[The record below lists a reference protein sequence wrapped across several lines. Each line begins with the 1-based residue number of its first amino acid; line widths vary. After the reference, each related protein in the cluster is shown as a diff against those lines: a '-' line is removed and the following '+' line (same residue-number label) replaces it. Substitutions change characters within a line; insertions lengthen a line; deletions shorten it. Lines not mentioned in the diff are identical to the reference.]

1 MQIITLTILKANDI
15 IINEKG
21 YSIYKTIIQ
30 NYVYYKQIVRYYK
43 GEVRGMNVKTS
54 LMQKSGI
61 IVMKLAQEFIGME
74 ALDKIDTVANYSER
88 YETARGTVQSAI
100 KLLQDNKAVL
110 LESRGHLGT
119 FITSINYKKLL
130 EFTDRNSIV
139 GVMPLPYSKLY
150 EGLATGLYKTMNKSR
165 IPFNLAY
172 MRGAKS
178 RIDALKND
186 RYDFA
191 IVSKLAAKESIQE
204 GMDVSIV
211 IEFGL
216 FTYVSEHVLI
226 LNNPLKKSIED
237 GMKMGIDR
245 TSTDHNMLTLKQCE
259 GKDVKLIDLAYNQ
272 IVSKVI
278 SGEIDAAVWNI
289 DEILE
294 RKAIIKYYPLE
305 KNELKSI
312 DTEAV
317 LVMNNSKHE
326 LRSFIKR
333 FLIKE
338 EILSVQKKVIEEEI
352 IPNY

>member
-1 MQIITLTILKANDI
+1 M
-15 IINEKG
+15 G
-21 YSIYKTIIQ
+21 GVS
-30 NYVYYKQIVRYYK
+30 
-43 GEVRGMNVKTS
+43 MNVKTS

-61 IVMKLAQEFIGME
+61 IVMKLSQDFIGME
-74 ALDKIDTVANYSER
+74 VGDKIDTVANYSER

-100 KLLQDNKAVL
+100 KLLQDNKAIL
-110 LESRGHLGT
+110 LEARGHLGT
-119 FITSINYKKLL
+119 FITGIDYKKLL
-130 EFTDRNSIV
+130 DFTNRNSIV

-150 EGLATGLYKTMNKSR
+150 EGLATGLYKTMYKSR

-191 IVSKLAAKESIQE
+191 VISKLAAKQSIQE
-204 GMDVSIV
+204 GMDISIV
-211 IEFGL
+211 MEFGL

-226 LNNPLKKSIED
+226 FNSPLKKNIEE
-237 GMKMGIDR
+237 GMKVGIDR
-245 TSTDHNMLTLKQCE
+245 TSTDHNILTLKQCE
-259 GKDVKLIDLAYNQ
+259 GKDVELVDLAYNQ
-272 IVSKVI
+272 IILKVI

-294 RKAIIKYYPLE
+294 RKINIKYYPLE
-305 KNELKSI
+305 KNELNNI

-317 LVMNNSKHE
+317 LVMNDSKKE

-338 EILSVQKKVIEEEI
+338 EILMDQKKVISGEV

>member
-1 MQIITLTILKANDI
+1 
-15 IINEKG
+15 
-21 YSIYKTIIQ
+21 
-30 NYVYYKQIVRYYK
+30 
-43 GEVRGMNVKTS
+43 MNVKIS

-61 IVMKLAQEFIGME
+61 MVMKLAREFIGME
-74 ALDKIDTVANYSER
+74 EGDKIDTVANYSER
-88 YETARGTVQSAI
+88 YEAARGTVQNAI
-100 KLLQDNKAVL
+100 KLLQDNKAIL
-110 LESRGHLGT
+110 LEARGYLGT
-119 FITSINYKKLL
+119 FIIGIDHKKLL
-130 EFTDRNSIV
+130 DFTDRNVIV

-150 EGLATGLYKTMNKSR
+150 EGLATGFYKTMHKSK

-191 IVSKLAAKESIQE
+191 ITSKLAAKQSIE
-204 GMDVSIV
+204 DGMDISIV

-237 GMKMGIDR
+237 GMKIGIDR
-245 TSTDHNMLTLKQCE
+245 TSIDHNMLTLKQCK
-259 GKDVKLIDLAYNQ
+259 GKNVELIDLAYNQ
-272 IVSKVI
+272 IIAKVI

-294 RKAIIKYYPLE
+294 RKINIKYYPLE
-305 KNELKSI
+305 KNEIKYA

-317 LVMNNSKHE
+317 LVMNDNKNE

-338 EILSVQKKVIEEEI
+338 EILAYQKKVISGEV

>member
-1 MQIITLTILKANDI
+1 
-15 IINEKG
+15 
-21 YSIYKTIIQ
+21 
-30 NYVYYKQIVRYYK
+30 
-43 GEVRGMNVKTS
+43 MNVKTS

-74 ALDKIDTVANYSER
+74 VKDRIDTVANYSEK
-88 YETARGTVQSAI
+88 YETSRGTVQGAI
-100 KLLQDNKAVL
+100 KLLHDNKAIS
-110 LESRGHLGT
+110 LEARGHLGT
-119 FITSINYKKLL
+119 FITDINYKKLL

-150 EGLATGLYKTMNKSR
+150 EGLATGLYKTMFNSR

-172 MRGAKS
+172 MRGART
-178 RIDALKND
+178 RIDALKNQ

-191 IVSKLAAKESIQE
+191 IVSKLAAEQSIE
-204 GMDVSIV
+204 DGLDISIL

-226 LNNPLKKSIED
+226 FNNPLKKSIED
-237 GMKMGIDR
+237 GMKIGVDI
-245 TSTDHNMLTLKQCE
+245 TSTDHNILTLKQCE
-259 GKDVKLIDLAYNQ
+259 GKDVVLIDLAYNQ
-272 IVSKVI
+272 IISKVI

-294 RKAIIKYYPLE
+294 RKINIKHYPLE
-305 KNELKSI
+305 KNELNYI

-317 LVMNNSKHE
+317 LVMLGSKNE
-326 LRSFIKR
+326 FRSFIKR

-338 EILSVQKKVIEEEI
+338 EILIYQKKVVSGEV

>member
-1 MQIITLTILKANDI
+1 
-15 IINEKG
+15 
-21 YSIYKTIIQ
+21 
-30 NYVYYKQIVRYYK
+30 
-43 GEVRGMNVKTS
+43 MNVKMS

-61 IVMKLAQEFIGME
+61 IAMKLAHQFIGME
-74 ALDKIDTVANYSER
+74 IGDRIDTVANYSEK

-100 KLLQDNKAVL
+100 KLLQDNKAIML
-110 LESRGHLGT
+110 DARGHLGT
-119 FITSINYKKLL
+119 FITGIDHKRLL
-130 EFTDRNSIV
+130 DFTDRNSVV

-150 EGLATGLYKTMNKSR
+150 EGLATGFYKIMYKSN

-172 MRGAKS
+172 MRGARV

-191 IVSKLAAKESIQE
+191 IVSKLAAKQSVKE
-204 GMDVSIV
+204 GMDISIV

-226 LNNPLKKSIED
+226 FNNSLKKSIED
-237 GMKMGIDR
+237 GMKVGIDK
-245 TSTDHNMLTLKQCE
+245 TSTDHSILTLKQCE
-259 GKDVKLIDLAYNQ
+259 GKAIELIDLAYNQ
-272 IVSKVI
+272 IMTKVI

-294 RKAIIKYYPLE
+294 RKINIKYYPLE
-305 KNELKSI
+305 KNNLNNE

-317 LVMNNSKHE
+317 LVMKGNKNE
-326 LRSFIKR
+326 LRNFIKT
-333 FLIKE
+333 FLSKE
-338 EILSVQKKVIEEEI
+338 EILMYQKKVVSGEV